1 MGAPLGSSLFRA
13 NIILIKTKSDHLPRG
28 PAILDSSSSL
38 HPLHAGLGAPW
49 RRQARTPAAPYP
61 LGSLELVS
69 ALLPIPA
76 SRLPMVPAG
85 SGRGLSL
92 EAMNRLRSAVAV
104 KVWRG
109 HAYPQYL
116 QLLNSQAALEHVGES
131 HPQVSDP
138 ENRAGFKRPLTGNL
152 LTMWGDTA
160 LLPGSWLALAS
171 LQIHYSTQKVEFC
184 SRPSPQKED
193 PAVSLQGFV
202 GLVLTSSPCPW

>member
-49 RRQARTPAAPYP
+49 RRQARTLTAPYP

-69 ALLPIPA
+69 ALFPIPA
-76 SRLPMVPAG
+76 RCLPMVPAG

-109 HAYPQYL
+109 LAYPQYL
-116 QLLNSQAALEHVGES
+116 QLLNSQAAL
-131 HPQVSDP
+131 DP
-138 ENRAGFKRPLTGNL
+138 ENRAGFKRLLTGNL
-152 LTMWGDTA
+152 CTMSGDTA

-171 LQIHYSTQKVEFC
+171 LQIHYSTQKVEFR

-202 GLVLTSSPCPW
+202 GLILTSSPCPW